1 MSDYSSEEESDDS
14 SLISLSAD
22 YNGQMRFIRYKRDT
36 YVDGKNS
43 SIVEHSNY
51 VVYNNSKPYVDDNTI
66 INEFR
71 KFLNKFHIDELL
83 NITVNDYPSCT
94 TYTLKFDSGDD
105 FDNLVYYKIKNLVDL
120 NNNDFFREAWSIK
133 ATDILNLGFINS
145 DIEEEFY
152 KHKKLCEEFLHNIH
166 ESLSPCQKLLRN
178 AELRLPLPI
187 PISISDLPKD
197 PNRLTFLKYD
207 IDYYRLD
214 GNNAQSYNK
223 DSLEEV
229 LKGYDC
235 KNPTTRSIITQIDKI
250 RFISPILPNRSLLP
264 FSSFDSR
271 KRKRSLG

>member
-1 MSDYSSEEESDDS
+1 MSDSESDSDETT
-14 SLISLSAD
+14 LSHAD
-22 YNGQMRFIRYKRDT
+22 MNGQMRFIRNRT
-36 YVDGKNS
+36 NSFFDGKNS
-43 SIVEHSNY
+43 GIEETRNY
-51 VVYNNSKPYVDDNTI
+51 VVYNNSKSYIDDNTI
-66 INEFR
+66 RNEFI
-71 KFLNKFHIDELL
+71 KFVSKIAGSLYIYDVDDL
-83 NITVNDYPSCT
+83 NIIVNDYPSFT
-94 TYTLKFDSGDD
+94 IYIQAFDDV
-105 FDNLVYYKIKNLVDL
+105 DNIIYYKVKNLNMLVG
-120 NNNDFFREAWSIK
+120 DFMDDARSIQ
-133 ATDILNLGFINS
+133 ATDVIELGTVDSEISADFVR
-145 DIEEEFY
+145 Y
-152 KHKKLCEEFLHNIH
+152 KKICEEFLHNIH
-166 ESLSPCQKLLRN
+166 ESLSPCQILLRN